1 MRKPCS
7 EITLLFFFCMLLP
20 HHTIFVFLRWWWT
33 QLLLSQLIAHHEKV
47 LILFIILCN
56 YNKQEC
62 CVLLC
67 RRRVWNRNIRKV
79 AQQTFRRIEARI
91 GIGIVRNG
99 MTEEI
104 TRWKITCQFDRQ
116 PNSMSYTFNL
126 SRWNDRG
133 EGGVLCGVFDVWC
146 VLAMCPTSS
155 HSSVVERER
164 DRLLPIVNH
173 WADDMKVIL
182 M

>member
-1 MRKPCS
+1 MNAAANEKTMFGDNFV
-7 EITLLFFFCMLLP
+7 IFFLYAAATSHYICVP
-20 HHTIFVFLRWWWT
+20 S
-33 QLLLSQLIAHHEKV
+33 SQLIAHHEKV

-155 HSSVVERER
+155 HSSVDE
-164 DRLLPIVNH
+164 
-173 WADDMKVIL
+173 
-182 M
+182 